1 MHQRRVVVTGMGAI
15 SPLGLDIPAL
25 WDGIRTARSGTGPI
39 TICDVSNL
47 ETRFGGEVKN
57 FDPINYMD
65 RKEARRNDRFIH
77 FAIAAANEAI
87 KMAGISAT
95 PDNAEDI
102 GVVVGS
108 GIGGIAT
115 IAENVLTMHEKGPG
129 RVSPFMVPAMITN
142 MAAGQISMMHGFKGP
157 NFCPTSAC
165 ATAAHAIGEA
175 AEIIRR
181 GAATIMIAGGS
192 EAPITPLGIAGFNA
206 NKAVSTNNDNPTTA
220 SRPFD
225 VTRDGFVLAE
235 GGAIVV
241 LESLESAISRGA
253 TIYAEIIGYGLSAD
267 AYHITS
273 PAPGGEGAGR
283 AMKMAL
289 RTAGIVASDV
299 QYVNAHGTSTN
310 AGDIAE
316 TMAIKTVFGEHAAKL
331 AVSSSKSQLGHLVGA
346 AGAIE
351 AVICI
356 LAMQHSLIPAT
367 INLHTPDPACDLD
380 YVPNTPRP
388 GNIDIAVSNSFGFGG
403 HNVSLALRRW
413 SVQ

>member
-1 MHQRRVVVTGMGAI
+1 MQQRRVVVTGMGAI

-57 FDPINYMD
+57 FDPTNYMD

-87 KMAGISAT
+87 TMAGIKAT

-115 IAENVLTMHEKGPG
+115 IAENILTMHEKGPG

-289 RTAGIVASDV
+289 RTAGIIASDV

-316 TMAIKTVFGEHAAKL
+316 TMAIKSVFGEHAAKL

-388 GNIDIAVSNSFGFGG
+388 GTIDIAVSNSFGFGG

-413 SVQ
+413 SGQ

>member
-1 MHQRRVVVTGMGAI
+1 MQQRRVVVTGMGAI
-15 SPLGLDIPAL
+15 SPLGLDIPTL

-87 KMAGISAT
+87 AMAGIKAT

-235 GGAIVV
+235 GGAVVV

-253 TIYAEIIGYGLSAD
+253 TIYAELIGYGLSAD

-289 RTAGIVASDV
+289 KSAGITPADV

-316 TMAIKTVFGEHAAKL
+316 TKAIKTVFGDYASKI

-356 LAMQHSLIPAT
+356 LAIQNNLFPAT
-367 INLHTPDPACDLD
+367 INLHTPDPECDLD

-388 GNIDIAVSNSFGFGG
+388 GTIDIAVSNSFGFGG
-403 HNVSLALRRW
+403 HNVSLAIRRW
-413 SVQ
+413 SGK

>member
-1 MHQRRVVVTGMGAI
+1 MQQRRVVVTGMGAI

-57 FDPINYMD
+57 FDPTNYMD

-77 FAIAAANEAI
+77 FAVAAANEAI
-87 KMAGISAT
+87 TMAGIKAT

-115 IAENVLTMHEKGPG
+115 IAENIMTMHEKGPG

-316 TMAIKTVFGEHAAKL
+316 TMAIKTVFGDHAAKL

-367 INLHTPDPACDLD
+367 INLHNPDPACDLD

-388 GNIDIAVSNSFGFGG
+388 GTIDIAVSNSFGFGG

-413 SVQ
+413 SGQ

>member
-57 FDPINYMD
+57 FDPTNYMD

-87 KMAGISAT
+87 TMAGIKAT
-95 PDNAEDI
+95 PDNGEDI

-115 IAENVLTMHEKGPG
+115 IAENILTMHEKGPG

-413 SVQ
+413 SGQ

>member
-57 FDPINYMD
+57 FDPTNYMD

-77 FAIAAANEAI
+77 FANAAANEAI
-87 KMAGISAT
+87 TMAGITAT
-95 PDNAEDI
+95 TENAEDI

-115 IAENVLTMHEKGPG
+115 IAENILTMHEKGPG

-289 RTAGIVASDV
+289 RTAGIIPSDV

-388 GNIDIAVSNSFGFGG
+388 GTINIAVSNSFGFGG

-413 SVQ
+413 SGQ

>member
-1 MHQRRVVVTGMGAI
+1 MQQRRVVVTGMGAI

-57 FDPINYMD
+57 FDPTNYMD

-87 KMAGISAT
+87 TMAGIKAT

-115 IAENVLTMHEKGPG
+115 IAENILTMHEKGPG

-225 VTRDGFVLAE
+225 ATRDGFVLAE

-289 RTAGIVASDV
+289 RTAGIIPSDV

-388 GNIDIAVSNSFGFGG
+388 GTIDIAVSNSFGFGG

-413 SVQ
+413 SGQ

>member
-87 KMAGISAT
+87 KMAGITAT

>member
-87 KMAGISAT
+87 KMAGITAT

-253 TIYAEIIGYGLSAD
+253 TIYAELIGYGLSAD

-413 SVQ
+413 SGQ